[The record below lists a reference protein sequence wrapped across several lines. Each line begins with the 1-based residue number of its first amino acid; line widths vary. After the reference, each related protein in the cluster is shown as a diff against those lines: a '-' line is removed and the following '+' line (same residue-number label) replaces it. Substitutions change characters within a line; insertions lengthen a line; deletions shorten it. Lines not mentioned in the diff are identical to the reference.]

1 MDDDIYDEDDLYD
14 DYDDYD
20 DHCYECGGYGDDY
33 YIDDSG
39 ELVCACMDCPFASW
53 NRDGDD

>member
-1 MDDDIYDEDDLYD
+1 MDDDTYDEDDL
-14 DYDDYD
+14 YDDYD